1 MARVTGVD
9 RQLARLKRAG
19 AAVREEADQAL
30 VTAAGLVTAEALA
43 SITADWK
50 SGPGHIPSLPGESPK
65 ADTDLLHRG
74 IGIERRGELEV
85 HVISTAPYAR
95 DLEYGTS
102 RVAARPYLRPAVA
115 KTRDK
120 AVELLRQAV
129 RRGLAKK

>member
-9 RQLARLKRAG
+9 RQLARLKRAS
-19 AAVREEADQAL
+19 AAVRKEVDEVL
-30 VTAAGLVTAEALA
+30 IIAAGLVVAEAVA

-50 SGPGHIPSLPGESPK
+50 SGPDHIPSKPGEPPN
-65 ADTDLLHRG
+65 ADTGRLHRG

-85 HVISTAPYAR
+85 HVISTAPYAY
-95 DLEYGTS
+95 DLEYGTWE
-102 RVAARPYLRPAVA
+102 VAARPYLRPAVA

-120 AVELLRQAV
+120 AVELVRQAI